1 MRPVNADRLKAFA
14 AELVDLHDGLRADL
28 ARLRAGKPP
37 AGDLPA
43 GDLPAG
49 GPPAGDLRAHCLTF
63 CAALTRHHTDEDRDV
78 FPALADRYPDL
89 RPIVDKLVEDHRL
102 IAGIVARI
110 EATDDPREL
119 DGLAAIMESHFAFE
133 ERRVLAA
140 LRA

>member
-1 MRPVNADRLKAFA
+1 VTADRLAAFA

-28 ARLRAGKPP
+28 ARLRAG
-37 AGDLPA
+37 DL
-43 GDLPAG
+43 
-49 GPPAGDLRAHCLTF
+49 PAGDLRAHCLTF

-89 RPIVDKLVEDHRL
+89 RPIVDKLAEDHRL

-110 EATDDPREL
+110 EKTGGTDPGEI